1 MRATMWA
8 KADFRVLIHEGAARA
23 TRSFLLERAGR
34 LTAYLI
40 LPVILVTVWQLSVRW
55 GYVKPILLPPPSD
68 IARVFLEMLKTGELP
83 EHLWVSLRR
92 VLEGFA
98 VAAAAGLTLGVAI
111 GLSTK
116 LDRMTDLVFQVT
128 KPIPPISWIP
138 MAILWFG
145 IGEMSKIFI
154 IFLGAF
160 FPVLVNTV
168 DGVRQTDKRY
178 VELARVLEVSRKRL
192 ILQVIL
198 PGALPSIMTGIRVG
212 LMVAWICVVAAELI
226 AASSGVGFMI
236 MNGRLS
242 SQTDQVLLGML
253 MIGVMGKLLDTL
265 LKRIESRMIPWRGV
279 YKGD

>member
-1 MRATMWA
+1 MAAETG
-8 KADFRVLIHEGAARA
+8 KSGVRVAG
-23 TRSFLLERAGR
+23 SGGKNFLESAGR
-34 LTAYLI
+34 FVGYVI
-40 LPVILVTVWQLSVRW
+40 LPVLLVTVWQLSVDW
-55 GYVKPILLPPPSD
+55 GYVKPILLPPPSE
-68 IARVFLEMLKTGELP
+68 IARTFVDMMKSGELP

-98 VAAAAGLTLGVAI
+98 LAAGAGLILGVAI

-116 LDRMTDLVFQVT
+116 LDRMTDLIFQIT

-145 IGEMSKIFI
+145 IGEWSKVFI

-160 FPVLVNTV
+160 FPVLINTV
-168 DGVRQTDKRY
+168 DGIRQTDPRF
-178 VELARVLEVSRKRL
+178 VELASVLEVSRKRL
-192 ILQVIL
+192 IMQVIL
-198 PGALPSIMTGIRVG
+198 PGALPSIMTGLRVG

-253 MIGVMGKLLDTL
+253 TIGVMGKILDEL
-265 LKRIESRMIPWRGV
+265 LKYLEHRLISWRTV